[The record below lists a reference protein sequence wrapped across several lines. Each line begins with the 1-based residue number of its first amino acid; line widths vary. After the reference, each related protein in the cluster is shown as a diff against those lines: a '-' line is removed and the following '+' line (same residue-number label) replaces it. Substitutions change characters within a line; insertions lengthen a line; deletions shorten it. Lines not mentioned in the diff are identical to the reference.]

1 VKEFKMTTK
10 RKSPTKPME
19 AVEAQINQLLNAVE
33 SFYRAAHNG
42 DYKKMRKARDARNVL
57 ALSLEKDYK
66 IRTRYHSDAAY
77 EQDQSKAK
85 G

>member
-1 VKEFKMTTK
+1 MARDIPVESREGIEKQFNKMLK
-10 RKSPTKPME
+10 
-19 AVEAQINQLLNAVE
+19 AVEI
-33 SFYRAAHNG
+33 FYEASHRG
-42 DYKKMRKARDARNVL
+42 EFMKMRKARNARNAL